1 MVPFIPNYLIYRYG
15 TLLNSSEVHGG
26 EAENST
32 NARKEVLNESLGL
45 TLKHPVVG
53 VGPGQFRVAAAAQSK
68 DEGVRALWL
77 ETHNTYTQISSETGI
92 VGLLLYLS
100 MIFFS
105 LVPVWKDLRLARRTG
120 NRLPQH
126 EYARA
131 LLICSAGL
139 LTNCIFTSVAYQYYW
154 PLLCGLGVAY
164 QRVTNTRTTTAT
176 PFRLMRTP
184 AVS

>member
-77 ETHNTYTQISSETGI
+77 ETHNTYTQTLIAYIPNPTAGADAAPEDVQRFRSAIGVPDTIAPGIGAPSFFARWPIDSTSAPPADVPSTPMFFAGVVFCVAFSTVMTSS
-92 VGLLLYLS
+92 
-100 MIFFS
+100 
-105 LVPVWKDLRLARRTG
+105 
-120 NRLPQH
+120 
-126 EYARA
+126 
-131 LLICSAGL
+131 SAAGK
-139 LTNCIFTSVAYQYYW
+139 T
-154 PLLCGLGVAY
+154 
-164 QRVTNTRTTTAT
+164 
-176 PFRLMRTP
+176 
-184 AVS
+184 